1 MNAIFNTLLRANFR
15 CGRMSHFRAV
25 QHARDSSYCI
35 SSQLGKFLYRLQVS
49 TPGNQT
55 HAENAGIPGVFSIES
70 FRTV

>member
-25 QHARDSSYCI
+25 QQAGGVSAPLWGRMWPP
-35 SSQLGKFLYRLQVS
+35 RLIKQVS

-55 HAENAGIPGVFSIES
+55 HAENAGIPGIFSIES
-70 FRTV
+70 FW